1 MPGLVQV
8 CYRPVMSQRIPLFL
22 FTFLSLALGAAP
34 ANAAELSYYLPKDIK
49 YDPSIPKPKETLGW
63 TVGEWHVRHDQ
74 MAAYMKRLA
83 EASDRIRIEV
93 IGHTHEQRELLV
105 LTVSSPGNLGRLE
118 SIRREHLKLSRPG
131 SESKS
136 AAEQPLVLYMG
147 YNVHGDES
155 SAGNSA
161 LLVAYHLAAAQGPEI
176 EKLLANT
183 VILLDPCLNPDG
195 LNRFANW
202 ANSHRGKNPVGDANH
217 REHNAVWPAG
227 RGNHYW
233 FDLNRDWLLL
243 QHPESRARIR
253 KWHDWKPNVQTDF
266 HEMGGHSTYFFQPG
280 VPERKNPLTPT
291 QNVRLTEVIAGY
303 HARALDAIGS
313 LYYTEE
319 RFDDYYYGKGSTYP
333 DIHGAVGILFEQASS
348 RGHLRESPHGE
359 FDFAFTIRNQFL
371 TSLSSFKGAL
381 ANRVRLLEYQK
392 DFYEKALEAG
402 KKHEVKG
409 FVFGSARDTTRTWL
423 MLETLLLHDIEVRQL
438 AKPVKAGKR
447 EFQPGAAYYVPMRQ
461 SQYWLAR
468 TIFERQTDFPD
479 NIFYDVS
486 AWTFPL
492 AMGVPHAPL
501 KSISRGTIGKRVN
514 KATFPSAQEP
524 EGKGAYA
531 FAFEWNEQFAPRAL
545 HRLLKSEVR
554 TRVASKPLKIRQG
567 DQEIELAR
575 GTIIAPLGIQDVER
589 AEILDLLKTIA
600 VEDGVK
606 VHAISSGLTPGGI
619 DLGSPSL
626 DPLKKPEP
634 LLVVGS
640 GASAYECGE
649 VWHLLDRRTDLKVTM
664 VDGERFSGLDLARY
678 THLILVNG
686 AGSKITSSGVEKVD
700 RWINSGGV
708 LIATKNATQWAAK
721 NKLTKATFK
730 KEDDEE
736 SKSKDKGD
744 QDKDVDDDKNDE
756 EGKAKKK
763 DEKDEPK
770 RLNYGDHDKIED
782 AKILSGAMFQA
793 DLDNTHPLGYGY
805 DSRELAMFRNS
816 RIYMH
821 PSKNPYGTVAQY
833 TAEPLLS
840 GYVHD
845 DELNKLKG
853 TASIIAEKRG
863 KGAVILMVDNP
874 NFRAYTHG
882 TSKLFL
888 NAIFFGGIL
897 EKTKE

>member
-1 MPGLVQV
+1 MF
-8 CYRPVMSQRIPLFL
+8 QRLPLRL
-22 FTFLSLALGAAP
+22 IALLSLTLGSAP
-34 ANAAELSYYLPKDIK
+34 SFAAELSYYLPKDIQ
-49 YDPSIPKPKETLGW
+49 YDPAIPKPKETLGW
-63 TVGEWHVRHDQ
+63 TVGEWHVRHDL
-74 MAAYMKRLA
+74 MTAYLKRLA
-83 EASDRIRIEV
+83 EASERMQIEV

-118 SIRREHLKLSRPG
+118 SIRKEHLKLTRPG
-131 SESKS
+131 SKHQP
-136 AAEQPLVLYMG
+136 AAEQPLVIYMG

-155 SAGNSA
+155 SAGNAA

-176 EKLLANT
+176 NELLENA

-202 ANSHRGKNPVGDANH
+202 ANSHRGKNPVGDVNH

-243 QHPESRARIR
+243 QHPESRARIK
-253 KWHDWKPNVQTDF
+253 KWHEWRPNVQTDF

-280 VPERKNPLTPT
+280 VPERKNPLTPVK
-291 QNVRLTEVIAGY
+291 NVRLTEVIAGY

-392 DFYEKALEAG
+392 AFYEQALEAG
-402 KKHEVKG
+402 RKHEFAG
-409 FVFGSARDTTRTWL
+409 FVFGLGRHKTRTWL
-423 MLETLLLHDIEVRQL
+423 LLETLLRHDIEVRQL
-438 AKPVKAGKR
+438 AEPVTVGELA
-447 EFQPGAAYYVPMRQ
+447 FPSGAAFYVPMKQ
-461 SQYWLAR
+461 PQYWLAR

-486 AWTFPL
+486 AWTLPL
-492 AMGVPHAPL
+492 AMGVPYAPIKKL
-501 KSISRGTIGKRVN
+501 PRDAIGDRVGTAV
-514 KATFPSAQEP
+514 FPSAPEP
-524 EGKGAYA
+524 AGDDAYA
-531 FAFEWNEQFAPRAL
+531 FAFEWNEQYAPRAL
-545 HRLLKSEVR
+545 HRLLKAKVR
-554 TRVASKPLKIRQG
+554 ARVATKPLQIRGG
-567 DQEIELAR
+567 DQEIELGR

-589 AEILDLLKTIA
+589 AEILELLKTIA

-606 VHAISSGLTPGGI
+606 IHTISSGLTPGGI

-626 DPLKKPEP
+626 NPLKQPEP

-649 VWHLLDRRTDLKVTM
+649 VWHLLDRRTDLRVTM
-664 VDGERFSGLDLARY
+664 VDGERFNGLDLARY

-686 AGSKITSSGVEKVD
+686 AGSKITSSGVEKID
-700 RWINSGGV
+700 RWIKRGGV
-708 LIATKNATQWAAK
+708 LIATKNATEWAAK
-721 NKLTKATFK
+721 NELTKATFK
-730 KEDDEE
+730 KEDEEKDESMDSE
-736 SKSKDKGD
+736 EKDKEDKSK
-744 QDKDVDDDKNDE
+744 
-756 EGKAKKK
+756 
-763 DEKDEPK
+763 EPK

-782 AKILSGAMFQA
+782 AKILSGAMFEA
-793 DLDNTHPLGYGY
+793 DLDITHPLGFGY
-805 DSRELAMFRNS
+805 DSRDVAMFRNS
-816 RIYMH
+816 RIYLH
-821 PSKNPYGTVAQY
+821 PSKNRYGTVAQY
-833 TAEPLLS
+833 KEDPLLS
-840 GYVHD
+840 GYVHAE
-845 DELNKLKG
+845 ELEKLKG
-853 TASIIAEKRG
+853 TASIVAEKCG

-888 NAIFFGGIL
+888 NAIFFGGVL